1 MTHGSSLRPFRVMRT
16 ASYPQEI
23 WKTWTPTSSWSPKLK
38 AHRSSVKS
46 LKRCKTNSLVLK
58 GEVIS
63 KGIVG
68 EQKLK
73 IFLKH
78 VEKDWVIYSHFNV
91 DVVSCWSFQTLAE
104 LAPEWHLS
112 TNSDGAFFRRSRIQE
127 DLLVVL
133 DPRIRTHGSN
143 LCSLIVAGN
152 RYLFISPLRGCVDK
166 NKGNVFWRLRA
177 EYFGHCLAKMSMM
190 VFACRPDEIYN

>member
-1 MTHGSSLRPFRVMRT
+1 MRT
-16 ASYPQEI
+16 ASKNQEI

-38 AHRSSVKS
+38 AHRSSVKL

-63 KGIVG
+63 KGIPG
-68 EQKLK
+68 TRKLK
-73 IFLKH
+73 NFFEACGEGLNNL
-78 VEKDWVIYSHFNV
+78 YCNHFNV
-91 DVVSCWSFQTLAE
+91 DVSCCSFQTLAE

-112 TNSDGAFFRRSRIQE
+112 TNSDGAFFWLSRIQE
-127 DLLVVL
+127 DLLVL

-152 RYLFISPLRGCVDK
+152 RYLFISPLRGSK
-166 NKGNVFWRLRA
+166 TKGVF
-177 EYFGHCLAKMSMM
+177 FGGCEGNTLATWSRH
-190 VFACRPDEIYN
+190 ACIIYCIIYV